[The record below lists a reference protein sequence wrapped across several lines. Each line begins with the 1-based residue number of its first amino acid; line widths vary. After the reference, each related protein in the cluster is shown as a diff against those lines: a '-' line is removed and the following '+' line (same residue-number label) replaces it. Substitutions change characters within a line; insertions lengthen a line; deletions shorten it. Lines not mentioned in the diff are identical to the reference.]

1 MRRVRCGRVH
11 SSSMAMVDDRE
22 KSPQDKGALPSNKVR
37 LEIPEMRYQEQ
48 YVWLIFVSSL
58 DIMLTWQILRSGG
71 EEVNPVARLVIDGW
85 GLGGAVVFKFALMLF
100 VIISCEVIG
109 RQKDRLARRLIYF
122 AIAISAFPPVWSIG
136 LMLMHGL
143 WPGSGN

>member
-1 MRRVRCGRVH
+1 MADEHEDMPAQKGPG
-11 SSSMAMVDDRE
+11 SSNR
-22 KSPQDKGALPSNKVR
+22 VR

-71 EEVNPVARLVIDGW
+71 EEVNPVARLVIDAW
-85 GLGGAVVFKFALMLF
+85 GLGGAVAFKFALMLF

-109 RQKDRLARRLIYF
+109 REKDRLARRLIYF
-122 AIAISAFPPVWSIG
+122 AIVISAFPPVWSIG
-136 LMLMHGL
+136 LMFMHGL
-143 WPGSGN
+143 WPGSG

>member
-1 MRRVRCGRVH
+1 M
-11 SSSMAMVDDRE
+11 MAMAEENNKPDRKQE
-22 KSPQDKGALPSNKVR
+22 ALSDSKVR

-71 EEVNPVARLVIDGW
+71 EEVNPVAKIVIDTW
-85 GLGGAVVFKFALMLF
+85 GLGGAITFKFALMLF

-109 RQKDRLARRLIYF
+109 RKKDRMARRLIYF
-122 AIAISAFPPVWSIG
+122 AIAVSAFPPVWSIV
-136 LMLMHGL
+136 LMFTYGL
-143 WPGSGN
+143 WPGAAG